1 MIFFFQSQIRI
12 GLTFCQGE
20 GWGRRQTEKERDFFL
35 LWKCFS
41 LIWIWKTWSILE
53 KRWTYFVLG
62 FCGFQNKLYNYITE
76 TLVLPKLVLL
86 VLLVLLE
93 SLVLLGSFY
102 IIESSNY
109 VQNAFWQSGS
119 ESRWFLKNLMARKTP
134 HPLHGK
140 CHFKF
145 PFF

>member
-12 GLTFCQGE
+12 DLTFCQGE

-93 SLVLLGSFY
+93 SLVLHGSFH

-119 ESRWFLKNLMARKTP
+119 DFRWFINN
-134 HPLHGK
+134 
-140 CHFKF
+140 
-145 PFF
+145 FFSKYLNGTF